1 MWNAVIFVLADC
13 EGLATARIWET
24 ITTLPPRSGAA
35 ASARESPG
43 GFAHIGGKGSR
54 GPSKSGDSE
63 GIIGSWGLWLRMR
76 GLLNSE
82 MMKKTQGLRFK
93 V

>member
-24 ITTLPPRSGAA
+24 ITTLPPRSGVA

-54 GPSKSGDSE
+54 GPSSQAILRGSSGLGDY
-63 GIIGSWGLWLRMR
+63 GLGCGVYQIR
-76 GLLNSE
+76 G
-82 MMKKTQGLRFK
+82 
-93 V
+93 